1 VRGIERDV
9 LPVCRQHGMGVLVW
23 GPLNGGWLSG
33 KYRRDAWPEGARSER
48 WKARSGRGWDTARPE
63 VQRKLELLDRLDEVA
78 RQAGLPMSHL
88 AVAFSHAH
96 PAVTSSIIGPRT
108 AEQLDD
114 MLAAARVRLDG
125 DVLDAIDAIVP
136 PGTDIDPACD
146 RGWVPP
152 WLADARLR
160 RR

>member
-1 VRGIERDV
+1 
-9 LPVCRQHGMGVLVW
+9 MGVLVW
-23 GPLNGGWLSG
+23 SPLNGGWLSG
-33 KYRRDAWPEGARSER
+33 NYRRDSWPEGARSER
-48 WKARSGRGWDTARPE
+48 WNARSGRGWDRSRPE
-63 VQRKLELLDRLDEVA
+63 VQRKLDLLDQLDGVA
-78 RQAGLPMSHL
+78 RQAGLPLSHL

-114 MLAAARVRLDG
+114 MLAAARVRLDA
-125 DVLDAIDAIVP
+125 DVLDAIDATVP
-136 PGTDIDPACD
+136 PGADIDPACD

-152 WLADARLR
+152 WLSDARLR